1 MEKNERRERWLL
13 ARTLFRHYHD
23 FLSAADYVYV
33 ASDSYTSSSGSF
45 LREMTLAS
53 RMANDTP
60 VVMVEP
66 GFETVCRKF
75 KCISEVNEA
84 QDSDSSEGTEV
95 SAQISQYARGHLADL
110 SLQLQRNNSKPVS
123 FNGLHIMQSPDS
135 SWNDS
140 GLLEMHDEEPWTNI
154 SEQKA
159 LTQAVHGKFGGP
171 SQIVISQ
178 DIAFLKSLRDF
189 CRAGVLKNASD
200 DSLMLLSLNAQGYL
214 YDPFEA
220 EYEEGKLLARISRQK
235 LTALVQRQPIFIDDS
250 ALRHPQ
256 ACSMLQNIKPGL
268 ILSGKPLV
276 VLADKQEPLA
286 LSDVLLE
293 RAQEDPPTV
302 RFAWLRQAPTKTEAI
317 IAALLSE
324 TSALPPNSKVSLIT
338 DRVVRAEKIQERLA
352 GMGVFIEIYS
362 VNKHGFLSNRDKIRR
377 SYVTEKSQ
385 TVGFLR
391 RRKMME
397 QAVKSG
403 NVDEVLF
410 LANEKENLVNGII
423 ACLCEKNADILEMLL
438 KQADNVP
445 FSVLNWW
452 FLEYKQF
459 NSPSF
464 LLENPRFYELLV
476 LALSKSFYQ
485 ASLAEKWLEK
495 VLELLEAPT
504 AAKVELSFIATL
516 LKHATEGAETRLYT
530 RICRADIPKEL
541 PRTELSEIDLLR
553 RKLQELMQK
562 KTFLVKEIEQL
573 TEERFDMERQI
584 AKLEAEL
591 STKSSN

>member
-23 FLSAADYVYV
+23 FLSAADYAYV

-45 LREMTLAS
+45 LREMTLES
-53 RMANDTP
+53 RMSNNTP
-60 VVMVEP
+60 VVMVAP
-66 GFETVCRKF
+66 GFETVCQKF
-75 KCISEVNEA
+75 QCVSDSDEAQSPDSSNDSEVS
-84 QDSDSSEGTEV
+84 QR
-95 SAQISQYARGHLADL
+95 ISPYARGHLALL
-110 SLQLQRNNSKPVS
+110 SELLQRNDSKPVS

-159 LTQAVHGKFGGP
+159 LTQAVHGKYGGSC

-189 CRAGVLKNASD
+189 CRAGVLKNAPD
-200 DSLMLLSLNAQGYL
+200 DSLMLLSLNSQGYL

-220 EYEEGKLLARISRQK
+220 EYEEEKLLARISRQK

-276 VLADKQEPLA
+276 VLANKQEPLA

-362 VNKHGFLSNRDKIRR
+362 VNKHGFLSNRDKKRASSREIKPSAFSSIRNR
-377 SYVTEKSQ
+377 Q
-385 TVGFLR
+385 A
-391 RRKMME
+391 ME
-397 QAVKSG
+397 QAVKT
-403 NVDEVLF
+403 DDLPEVLA
-410 LANEKENLVNGII
+410 LASDKDALKNGVIT
-423 ACLCEKNADILEMLL
+423 CLCEKQI
-438 KQADNVP
+438 
-445 FSVLNWW
+445 SVLNLLLKHVDRIPSAIISWW
-452 FLEYKQF
+452 ILEYKQF
-459 NSPSF
+459 QCPSF
-464 LLENPRFYELLV
+464 FLDNPELYDLLV
-476 LALSKSFYQ
+476 QALSKCNFFVNQ
-485 ASLAEKWLEK
+485 AEKWIDKLQELE
-495 VLELLEAPT
+495 EAPS
-504 AAKVELSFIATL
+504 AAKIELSFLVSL
-516 LKHATEGAETRLYT
+516 LRLAIDRAGVSGHT
-530 RICRADIPKEL
+530 RIRRIDIPKDL

-553 RKLQELMQK
+553 RKRQELLQRRDSLIRDLEK
-562 KTFLVKEIEQL
+562 LSA
-573 TEERFDMERQI
+573 ERSDIERQI
-584 AKLEAEL
+584 ADLDAKMHI
-591 STKSSN
+591 

>member
-45 LREMTLAS
+45 LREMTLEF
-53 RMANDTP
+53 RMSNNTP
-60 VVMVEP
+60 VVMVAP
-66 GFETVCRKF
+66 GFETVCQKF
-75 KCISEVNEA
+75 QCVSDSDEAQSPDSSNDSEVS
-84 QDSDSSEGTEV
+84 QR
-95 SAQISQYARGHLADL
+95 ISPYARGHLAHL
-110 SLQLQRNNSKPVS
+110 SELLQRNDSKPVY

-159 LTQAVHGKFGGP
+159 LTQAVHGKYGGSC

-189 CRAGVLKNASD
+189 CRAGVLKNAPD

-220 EYEEGKLLARISRQK
+220 EYEEEKLLARISRQK

-276 VLADKQEPLA
+276 VLANKQEPLA

-377 SYVTEKSQ
+377 SYTTEKSQ
-385 TVGFLR
+385 TVGFVR
-391 RRKMME
+391 RKKMME

-403 NVDEVLF
+403 NVDEVLS

-476 LALSKSFYQ
+476 VALFKSFYQ
-485 ASLAEKWLEK
+485 ASSAEKWLEK

-541 PRTELSEIDLLR
+541 PRTELSEMDLLR
-553 RKLQELMQK
+553 RKRQELLQRRDSLIRDLEK
-562 KTFLVKEIEQL
+562 LSA
-573 TEERFDMERQI
+573 ERSDIERQI
-584 AKLEAEL
+584 ADLDEKMHI
-591 STKSSN
+591 

>member
-1 MEKNERRERWLL
+1 MEKKERRERPLL
-13 ARTLFRHYHD
+13 TRTLFEQYRK
-23 FLSAADYVYV
+23 FLRAAEYVYV
-33 ASDSYTSSSGSF
+33 ASDSYTSSSGICI
-45 LREMTLAS
+45 LEMTMNS
-53 RMANDTP
+53 SISDDTP
-60 VVMVEP
+60 VVMVAP
-66 GFETVCRKF
+66 GFKTVCRKF

-95 SAQISQYARGHLADL
+95 SAQISRYTRGHLAHL
-110 SLQLQRNNSKPVS
+110 CRLLQRNDSKPV
-123 FNGLHIMQSPDS
+123 FFHGLHIMQSPDS

-159 LTQAVHGKFGGP
+159 LTQAVHGKYGSR

-220 EYEEGKLLARISRQK
+220 EYEEEKLLARISRQK

-276 VLADKQEPLA
+276 VLANKQEPLA

-377 SYVTEKSQ
+377 SYTTEKSQ
-385 TVGFLR
+385 TVGFVR
-391 RRKMME
+391 RKKMME

-403 NVDEVLF
+403 NVDEVLS
-410 LANEKENLVNGII
+410 LANEKDNLVNGII

-438 KQADNVP
+438 KQADIVP

-485 ASLAEKWLEK
+485 ASSAEKWLEK

-530 RICRADIPKEL
+530 RISRADIPKDL

-553 RKLQELMQK
+553 RKRQELLQRRDSLIRDLEK
-562 KTFLVKEIEQL
+562 LSA
-573 TEERFDMERQI
+573 ERSDIERQI
-584 AKLEAEL
+584 ADLDAKMHI
-591 STKSSN
+591 